1 MMEIVDVG
9 STKVARLT
17 VQLGLVWSECIA
29 PVVGTDSCQAHH
41 LGGVASG
48 QLLIQHDDG
57 SKATLNPGD
66 VYECTPGHQT
76 QVVGDEPCVMIEFD
90 NQTAGTYAKD

>member
-41 LGGVASG
+41 LGVMASG

-57 SKATLNPGD
+57 SKATLNSSD
-66 VYECTPGHQT
+66 VYECTLGHQT

>member
-17 VQLGLVWSECIA
+17 VQPGLVWSECIA

-57 SKATLNPGD
+57 SKATLNPSD
-66 VYECTPGHQT
+66 VYELHARP
-76 QVVGDEPCVMIEFD
+76 P
-90 NQTAGTYAKD
+90 NSSRW

>member
-9 STKVARLT
+9 SIKVARLT
-17 VQLGLVWSECIA
+17 VQPGLVWSECIA
-29 PVVGTDSCQAHH
+29 LVVGTDSCQAHH

-57 SKATLNPGD
+57 SKATLNPSD
-66 VYECTPGHQT
+66 VYECTPDHQA
-76 QVVGDEPCVMIEFD
+76 QVVGDGPCVMIEFD

>member
-17 VQLGLVWSECIA
+17 VQPGLVWSECIA

-57 SKATLNPGD
+57 SKATLNPSD
-66 VYECTPGHQT
+66 VYECTLGQQAH
-76 QVVGDEPCVMIEFD
+76 VVGDEPCVMIEFY
-90 NQTAGTYAKD
+90 NKPAGTYAKD

>member
-17 VQLGLVWSECIA
+17 VQPGLVWSECIA

-57 SKATLNPGD
+57 SKATLNPSD
-66 VYECTPGHQT
+66 VYECTPDHQT
-76 QVVGDEPCVMIEFD
+76 QVVGNEPYVMIEFN

>member
-9 STKVARLT
+9 STKVARPT
-17 VQLGLVWSECIA
+17 VLPGLVWSECIA
-29 PVVGTDSCQAHH
+29 PVVGTDFYQAHH
-41 LGGVASG
+41 LSGVASG

-57 SKATLNPGD
+57 SKATLNPSD
-66 VYECTPGHQT
+66 LYECTPGHQA

>member
-17 VQLGLVWSECIA
+17 VQPGLVRSECIA
-29 PVVGTDSCQAHH
+29 R
-41 LGGVASG
+41 GVASG

-57 SKATLNPGD
+57 SKATLNPSD

-90 NQTAGTYAKD
+90 NQTAGTYAKN

>member
-1 MMEIVDVG
+1 MMEIVGVG
-9 STKVARLT
+9 STKVARFT
-17 VQLGLVWSECIA
+17 VQPGLVWSECIA
-29 PVVGTDSCQAHH
+29 SVVGTDTCQAHH
-41 LGGVASG
+41 LGGVSSG

-57 SKATLNPGD
+57 SKTTLNPSD

-76 QVVGDEPCVMIEFD
+76 QVVGDEPCLMIEFD